1 MTYEEKIVWYEVKAR
16 LLTDEEKDEH
26 PTWGMMVEGVIP
38 QEGEEIL
45 VATKRGHVFLDT
57 CLYDYDEGYYLDS
70 GNDWDEIL
78 AWASMPKYRRSE
90 K

>member
-1 MTYEEKIVWYEVKAR
+1 MTYKETITWYEVKTR
-16 LLTDEEKDEH
+16 PLTEEEQDQH
-26 PTWGMMVEGVIP
+26 PTWDMMVEGAIP

-78 AWASMPKYRRSE
+78 AWTSMPRYKQNV
-90 K
+90 